1 MPTVGSAESVDTT
14 DDAAAYNELAQASIP
29 EMMDV
34 CCRDMVLR
42 DRNKLVYP
50 HWVGS
55 FNTLTNGLAATG
67 DGPGVAWS
75 DGATALAA
83 ANRYYA
89 GEDLTNTSAAPNAYT
104 TGAQGG
110 ITPSILYHQL
120 GIAQGNAWAPTT
132 RGASPGVGYDQFKA
146 LFAPLQGYKY
156 DPFKMRLKFQI
167 IRKRTYYNT
176 SNVLQTVHH
185 YLLSRKRHQVYGYNL
200 TDDSKVTPASES
212 IRQCMGDAWQTLDV
226 LPYRD
231 LGRMQYNAAQ
241 GDQAAAAT
249 GYYRPQSA
257 AVFFVDGKTSAEDAV
272 LQITQ
277 AGEVYK
283 KFAHYRHMGM
293 STQWLRAIYMRPPG
307 LPGTVDFYPNKA
319 HDQSFFGQATLSGMY
334 PWDSIGDHQ
343 QNALPSNAIKWGQ
356 SQYQQTDAI
365 GPILDSEPD
374 IIDWTLNPTF
384 TPLKNPFLKRLFRI
398 HEKRMV
404 LPPGGTQTVTHRT
417 RSKRGGI
424 NLWHSGSIR
433 DVRFFYAPDVDG
445 VSPYG
450 SKVAPSHLEWMNA
463 VFPYRNPYAHDW
475 KPPATVYA
483 TKRRNGFQTSD
494 LWVTVRGQMAYS
506 TDGGSPPALS
516 LNYAPGTVVYR
527 ERTIIKCKVVSYG
540 RQMVTGGKSFYL
552 NELAPSTTLASYH
565 ATNPTV
571 QPTAPAFSVIP
582 PAVA

>member
-14 DDAAAYNELAQASIP
+14 ADADAYNELAQASIP

-55 FNTLTNGLAATG
+55 LNMLTNGLAATG
-67 DGPGVAWS
+67 EGPSVAWA
-75 DGATALAA
+75 DPTAAVAPAA

-89 GEDLTNTSAAPNAYT
+89 GEDLTNANAGPNVYST
-104 TGAQGG
+104 PAQNS
-110 ITPSILYHQL
+110 ITPPILLNQ
-120 GIAQGNAWAPTT
+120 AATTQGSAWAPVT
-132 RGASPGVGYDQFKA
+132 RGSSPGVGYDQFKA

-156 DPFKMRLKFQI
+156 DPFKMRLKFSI
-167 IRKRTYYNT
+167 VRKRTYYNT

-200 TDDSKVTPASES
+200 TDDSKVTPASEG
-212 IRQCMGDAWQTLDV
+212 IRQSMGDAWQTLDV

-231 LGRMQYNAAQ
+231 LGRLQYNAAQ

-257 AVFFVDGKTSAEDAV
+257 AVFFVDGKTAAEDAV

-283 KFAHYRHMGM
+283 KFAHYRHIGM
-293 STQWLRAIYMRPPG
+293 SSQWLRSIYTRPPG
-307 LPGTVDFYPNKA
+307 LPGVVDFAPNQVP
-319 HDQSFFGQATLSGMY
+319 DQAFFGQATLSGIY
-334 PWDSIGDHQ
+334 PWDTVGYHSQNSI
-343 QNALPSNAIKWGQ
+343 PSEVTRHQ
-356 SQYQQTDAI
+356 SQRAPYDEI
-365 GPILDSEPD
+365 GPNDDSTGP
-374 IIDWTLNPTF
+374 DWTLNPTW

-417 RSKRGGI
+417 RCKRGGV
-424 NLWHSGSIR
+424 NLWHSGAIR

-475 KPPATVYA
+475 KPPSTVYA

-506 TDGGSPPALS
+506 TDGGTPPNLS

-552 NELAPSTTLASYH
+552 NELAPSTTLSSYH

>member
-1 MPTVGSAESVDTT
+1 
-14 DDAAAYNELAQASIP
+14 
-29 EMMDV
+29 MDV

-55 FNTLTNGLAATG
+55 MNLLTNGAAATG
-67 DGPGVAWS
+67 DGPSIAWADPTGAVAP
-75 DGATALAA
+75 AA

-89 GEDLTNTSAAPNAYT
+89 GEDLTNTSAGPNAFT

-110 ITPSILYHQL
+110 ITPGLLYHQL
-120 GIAQGNAWAPTT
+120 GIAQGSAWAPTD
-132 RGASPGVGYDQFKA
+132 RGTSPGVGYDQFKA

-156 DPFKMRLKFQI
+156 DPFKMRLKFQL

-185 YLLSRKRHQVYGYNL
+185 YLLSRKRHQVFGYNL
-200 TDDSKVTPASES
+200 TDDSKVTPATELQ
-212 IRQCMGDAWQTLDV
+212 RLAMGDAWQTLDV

-257 AVFFVDGKTSAEDAV
+257 AVFFVDGKTPAEDAV

-283 KFAHYRHMGM
+283 KFAHYRHIGM
-293 STQWLRAIYMRPPG
+293 STQWLRSTYLRPPAV
-307 LPGTVDFYPNKA
+307 PGTVDFFPNKP
-319 HDQSFFGQATLSGMY
+319 HDQAFYGQSTLDDY
-334 PWDSIGDHQ
+334 FPWDSIGYHQ
-343 QNALPSNAIKWGQ
+343 QTALPSQAVIRGQ
-356 SQYQQTDAI
+356 SQYDASGLI
-365 GPILDSEPD
+365 GPITTGTV
-374 IIDWTLNPTF
+374 DWTLSPVW

-424 NLWHSGSIR
+424 NLWHSGCIR
-433 DVRFFYAPDVDG
+433 DVRFFYAPDADSA
-445 VSPYG
+445 SPYG
-450 SKVAPSHLEWMNA
+450 SKVSPSHLEWMNA

-475 KPPATVYA
+475 KPPATVYGV
-483 TKRRNGFQTSD
+483 KRRNGFQTSD
-494 LWVTVRGQMAYS
+494 LWVTVRGQMGYS
-506 TDGGSPPALS
+506 SDGGSPPSLS
-516 LNYAPGTVVYR
+516 LNYTPGTVIYR

-540 RQMVTGGKSFYL
+540 RQMITGGKTFYR
-552 NELAPSTTLASYH
+552 NQLAPSTTLSSYH

>member
-1 MPTVGSAESVDTT
+1 
-14 DDAAAYNELAQASIP
+14 
-29 EMMDV
+29 MMDV

-42 DRNKLVYP
+42 DRNKLIYP

-55 FNTLTNGLAATG
+55 LNMLTNGLAATG
-67 DGPGVAWS
+67 EGPSVAWA
-75 DGATALAA
+75 DPTAAVAPAA

-89 GEDLTNTSAAPNAYT
+89 GEDLTNANAGPNVFST
-104 TGAQGG
+104 PAQNS
-110 ITPSILYHQL
+110 ITPPLLVQQ
-120 GIAQGNAWAPTT
+120 AATTQGSAWAAVT

-185 YLLSRKRHQVYGYNL
+185 YLLSRKRHQTYGYNL
-200 TDDSKVTPASES
+200 TDDSKVTPATELQRLS
-212 IRQCMGDAWQTLDV
+212 MGDAWQTLDV

-231 LGRMQYNAAQ
+231 LGREYYNAAQ

-257 AVFFVDGKTSAEDAV
+257 AVFFVDAKTNAPDAV

-277 AGEVYK
+277 AGEAYK
-283 KFAHYRHMGM
+283 KFAYHRHIGM
-293 STQWLRAIYMRPPG
+293 STQWLRSIYLRPPG
-307 LPGTVDFYPNKA
+307 IPGTIDFFPNKP
-319 HDQSFFGQATLSGMY
+319 HDQAFFGQTTLNHNY
-334 PWDSIGDHQ
+334 PWDSIGVHEQ
-343 QNALPSNAIKWGQ
+343 FPLPASGQ
-356 SQYQQTDAI
+356 SQNQDTVADGI
-365 GPILDSEPD
+365 GPTSADL
-374 IIDWTLNPTF
+374 DWTISPVW

-404 LPPGGTQTVTHRT
+404 LPPGGTQTVVHRT
-417 RSKRGGI
+417 RSKRGGVS
-424 NLWHSGSIR
+424 LWHSGCIR
-433 DVRFFYAPDVDG
+433 DVRFFYGPDVDT

-450 SKVAPSHLEWMNA
+450 SKVSPSHLEWMNA

-475 KPPATVYA
+475 KPPATVYGV
-483 TKRRNGFQTSD
+483 KRRNGFQTSD
-494 LWVTVRGQMAYS
+494 LWVTVRGQMGYS
-506 TDGGSPPALS
+506 TDGGSPPSLS
-516 LNYAPGTVVYR
+516 LNYTPGTVVYR

-540 RQMVTGGKSFYL
+540 RQMVTGGKTFYR
-552 NELAPSTTLASYH
+552 NQLASSTSLSSYH

-582 PAVA
+582 AAVT